1 MTAAK
6 KVDIETY
13 LLRVIRYHFSLV
25 STRNTIFILE
35 RCSTVYC
42 IPSFIFFFHLPTII
56 FLLLIINLINLGEMQ
71 TLVRLLLLSN
81 DRIQRKSDKMIA
93 LTMSGDAEK
102 TVTDKK
108 GQINFSF

>member
-1 MTAAK
+1 
-6 KVDIETY
+6 
-13 LLRVIRYHFSLV
+13 
-25 STRNTIFILE
+25 
-35 RCSTVYC
+35 
-42 IPSFIFFFHLPTII
+42 
-56 FLLLIINLINLGEMQ
+56 MQ

-108 GQINFSF
+108 GQINFSFQSDYIYEGYDRLN